1 VCVLF
6 WLGCLDYYIELEA
19 YVLCWK
25 KPIMP
30 EFSNNHVQ
38 FFLPS
43 PMVLFLKMKVPVSG
57 VFHVTIRND
66 RVCCNSDEFQY
77 LNLPLY
83 YQGFSLIAT
92 KIAIGEAHQSFPYP
106 KSGRLLSLS
115 QWEISDGI
123 LFASMSSV
131 SNFCQGGTI
140 LFWGLCLRRFHTKA
154 VRKSKEM
161 WKFKMFSNQS

>member
-1 VCVLF
+1 MCVLF
-6 WLGCLDYYIELEA
+6 WLGCLDYYIALEA
-19 YVLCWK
+19 YVPCWK

-92 KIAIGEAHQSFPYP
+92 QIAIRRGSPVSSIPAVWPPPFT
-106 KSGRLLSLS
+106 KSVRNIWWHSLCQYVFCEQFLSGWNNTLL
-115 QWEISDGI
+115 GI
-123 LFASMSSV
+123 MFEEV
-131 SNFCQGGTI
+131 SHKGC
-140 LFWGLCLRRFHTKA
+140 
-154 VRKSKEM
+154 
-161 WKFKMFSNQS
+161 